1 MKNVYIT
8 LGKKN
13 MNKPYKNNIS
23 PNALKK
29 KILQNQS
36 TNMSFL
42 NEVDTANTKSIINAH
57 HNKAGYTAEQR
68 MIAQRFKT

>member
-36 TNMSFL
+36 TNMTFL
-42 NEVDTANTKSIINAH
+42 SEFDSANSKNIVSALQ
-57 HNKAGYTAEQR
+57 NKAGYTAEQR

>member
-36 TNMSFL
+36 MNMSFL
-42 NEVDTANTKSIINAH
+42 NEVDTANTKSIINALQ
-57 HNKAGYTAEQR
+57 NKVGYTAEQR

>member
-13 MNKPYKNNIS
+13 MNKPSKNNIS
-23 PNALKK
+23 PNSLKK

-36 TNMSFL
+36 INMTFL
-42 NEVDTANTKSIINAH
+42 NEIDGANTKSIISALQ
-57 HNKAGYTAEQR
+57 NKAGYTTEQR